1 MADRHSSRRGRAR
14 STAATVGSRS
24 RPNSPELPKGHFTPV
39 PPLPSAADPHREL
52 VSELKAMAW
61 RLTTAYCTCVTVQ
74 AALEGQAADHDPEFA
89 RCLRSGVA
97 DSVSR
102 QVEKLHVLL
111 RRLTGAAGF
120 PV

>member
-1 MADRHSSRRGRAR
+1 MANRHSSRRGRAR
-14 STAATVGSRS
+14 STAG
-24 RPNSPELPKGHFTPV
+24 NSTPI
-39 PPLPSAADPHREL
+39 PTLPSAADPHREL

-61 RLTTAYCTCVTVQ
+61 RLTAAYCTCVTVQ

-102 QVEKLHVLL
+102 QVEKLHILL
-111 RRLTGAAGF
+111 GRLTRTPSA
-120 PV
+120 PPQ